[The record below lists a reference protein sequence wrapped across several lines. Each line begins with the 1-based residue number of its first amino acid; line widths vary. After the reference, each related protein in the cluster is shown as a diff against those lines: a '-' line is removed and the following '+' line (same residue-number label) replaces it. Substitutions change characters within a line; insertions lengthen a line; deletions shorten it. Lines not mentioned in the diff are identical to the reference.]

1 MKEFYID
8 KGNRYCNKYDLPI
21 GKLIFN
27 KSFSYK
33 FIIEAEDCEFDAT
46 GSDIWNSLCG
56 IGAGWKQ
63 SDNAIR
69 AMWRFNK
76 EKATFE
82 WCMQREIKGNWITSD
97 IFYGATCIVTYN
109 KEDRSFDIQVGED
122 KATYNLHSESDMRI
136 LNQPIHYEVLPKYC
150 FVGGANGTYKITRI

>member
-1 MKEFYID
+1 MKDYFID

-27 KSFSYK
+27 QSFSYK
-33 FIIEAEDCEFDAT
+33 FIIEAEDCDFDAT

-69 AMWRFNK
+69 SMWRFNK

-97 IFYGATCIVTYN
+97 RLYGATCIVTYN
-109 KEDRSFDIQVGED
+109 KEERTFDIQVGDE
-122 KATYNLHSESDMRI
+122 KATYNLKSDNDQCI
-136 LNQPIHYEVLPKYC
+136 LTMPVLIEVLPKYSYIDGSNC
-150 FVGGANGTYKITRI
+150 TYKITRI